1 MTTEQLKH
9 NAQQSASKYLRF
21 AFDLKSTTFDECLEI
36 LTTAIYYDYEIP
48 ANMTYTKKLWLVL
61 DTVGDSIVIDSI
73 GITYTISGARVT

>member
-36 LTTAIYYDYEIP
+36 LTTAIYYDLPCANAMLDDMLAEYPSREKEI
-48 ANMTYTKKLWLVL
+48 M
-61 DTVGDSIVIDSI
+61 SIN
-73 GITYTISGARVT
+73 ISK